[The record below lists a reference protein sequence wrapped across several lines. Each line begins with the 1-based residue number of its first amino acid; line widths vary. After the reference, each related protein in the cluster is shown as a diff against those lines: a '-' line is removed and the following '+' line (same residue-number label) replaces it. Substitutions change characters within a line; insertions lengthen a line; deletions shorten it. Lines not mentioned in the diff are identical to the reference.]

1 MLFITSSQK
10 RKCACCHSRKTNEMF
25 SFDYCNIHIEI
36 PLCEKCQKTATY
48 NLPMQLKPLYTA
60 MSRAITMSHIV
71 GYDERKIR
79 EMQLKERALKEGG
92 E

>member
-10 RKCACCHSRKTNEMF
+10 RKCACCQSRKTNESF

-48 NLPMQLKPLYTA
+48 NLTMQLKPLCTA
-60 MSRAITMSHIV
+60 ISRAITMSHIV

-79 EMQLKERALKEGG
+79 ELQLKERD
-92 E
+92 